1 MRLFCDDVGRAEGG
15 ACLEVN
21 VGLLRVVGAGGLLGS
36 GRQRP
41 RQHGR
46 ESVLV
51 GDEKQLGG
59 VITRQ
64 RGRESVLVGDEK
76 QLGGVI
82 TRQHGRESVLVGDE
96 KQFGVTSTD
105 VGRRRGRIERAQL
118 IAMHVPSPD
127 FGTAFQRK
135 KRCCR
140 SYLKFN
146 ASAQLTAILVE
157 GGLRAR
163 NRLDPSRRFGR
174 SRTESS
180 ERSWS

>member
-51 GDEKQLGG
+51 GDEKQLCG
-59 VITRQ
+59 VITR
-64 RGRESVLVGDEK
+64 RR
-76 QLGGVI
+76 
-82 TRQHGRESVLVGDE
+82 GRESVLVGDE

-135 KRCCR
+135 KCCCR

-174 SRTESS
+174 TRTESS

>member
-64 RGRESVLVGDEK
+64 RGRESVLVG
-76 QLGGVI
+76 V
-82 TRQHGRESVLVGDE
+82 E

-118 IAMHVPSPD
+118 IAMHVLSPD
-127 FGTAFQRK
+127 FGTCIPAEET
-135 KRCCR
+135 
-140 SYLKFN
+140 L
-146 ASAQLTAILVE
+146 L
-157 GGLRAR
+157 
-163 NRLDPSRRFGR
+163 P
-174 SRTESS
+174 
-180 ERSWS
+180 

>member
-41 RQHGR
+41 
-46 ESVLV
+46 
-51 GDEKQLGG
+51 
-59 VITRQ
+59 
-64 RGRESVLVGDEK
+64 
-76 QLGGVI
+76 
-82 TRQHGRESVLVGDE
+82 RQHGRESVLVGDE

-174 SRTESS
+174 ARTESS